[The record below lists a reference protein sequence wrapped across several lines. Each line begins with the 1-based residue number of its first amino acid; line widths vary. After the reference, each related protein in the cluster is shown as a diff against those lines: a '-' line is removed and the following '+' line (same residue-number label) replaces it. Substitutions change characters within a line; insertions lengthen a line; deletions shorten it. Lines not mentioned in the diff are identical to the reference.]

1 MNVNVE
7 RRRRRRRKRRRAK
20 EEEEEEEGF
29 FVYRRDPWTKER
41 VKVNED
47 GEEIERSCSS
57 ESSESDSEAH
67 RPRSS
72 SFSFSFSFSSS
83 SSSSSEE
90 EDEDDDADV
99 SGGEE
104 YCEDEEE
111 DKEQNET
118 LSIDEDDIALLAV
131 HPSTGANTNTNTN
144 NTSVIEDPRNY
155 CLFRF
160 RWCWKF
166 DSLSWWVAMCFLFA
180 ALFCV
185 VGSACSC
192 FRRVT
197 RNPEMYV
204 RAELVPYLIGG
215 FFFFFASALTLWAS
229 YRAKRKYSRAKNKR
243 RVKFGGDARLREQ
256 IRDENDLN
264 VVLFEQRTRE
274 MEPSRQMWLRENNDE
289 WIKRTRKLELI
300 GALLTLIGSGL
311 FVAEIIATMVIADS
325 AHWVTVP
332 IHANTNSTH
341 HGHWWYHTHFD
352 SSEDRKQ
359 FVQMSTVV
367 EVRTGHCGALAYL
380 FGSWF
385 YWCASKRQWVWNPFL
400 LPNGAH
406 EKISFYSLIG
416 SWLFLIG
423 AIMTPPASTFAVA
436 NSMASG
442 APSTSSTTHN
452 ETVSSSMVSMVLERL
467 YDEMAN
473 NNHTTTPNSSGN
485 ASSSPYGND
494 FPTNHDIKADHARFV
509 KGALWL
515 FVGYVMGSVCYC
527 VQALLM
533 IHTIAL
539 AEQRK
544 QARANS
550 SHSQHLRSHLR
561 RSHSHRRNTAV

>member
-1 MNVNVE
+1 MKDDDDDDDDDEENAPSSSPPPLPVIS
-7 RRRRRRRKRRRAK
+7 RRRRSRKKRGRKASV
-20 EEEEEEEGF
+20 F
-29 FVYRRDPWTKER
+29 FVYRIDPWTKER
-41 VKVNED
+41 VKVNEN
-47 GEEIERSCSS
+47 GEEIESS
-57 ESSESDSEAH
+57 SASSSDSDSEAS
-67 RPRSS
+67 RYSS
-72 SFSFSFSFSSS
+72 ESESYSSL
-83 SSSSSEE
+83 SSEE
-90 EDEDDDADV
+90 EGEEEEEDDDD
-99 SGGEE
+99 
-104 YCEDEEE
+104 DEEIAE
-111 DKEQNET
+111 EEREQNET
-118 LSIDEDDIALLAV
+118 LSFDEDDIALLAAN
-131 HPSTGANTNTNTN
+131 PSTNSDG
-144 NTSVIEDPRNY
+144 IEDPRNY

-166 DSLSWWVAMCFLFA
+166 DSLSWWVAICFLLA

-197 RNPEMYV
+197 RNPKMYV
-204 RAELVPYLIGG
+204 RAELVPYLVGG
-215 FFFFFASALTLWAS
+215 LFFFFASALTLWAS
-229 YRAKRKYSRAKNKR
+229 YRAKRKYSRAKRKR
-243 RVKFGGDARLREQ
+243 RMKFSANDARLREQ

-264 VVLFEQRTRE
+264 AVLFEQRTHE

-325 AHWVTVP
+325 AHWITVP
-332 IHANTNSTH
+332 VHTDSSNSTH

-367 EVRTGHCGALAYL
+367 EVRTGHFGALAYL

-385 YWCASKRQWVWNPFL
+385 YWCASKRKWVWNPFL

-406 EKISFYSLIG
+406 EKISFYSLVG

-436 NSMASG
+436 NNIPNG
-442 APSTSSTTHN
+442 APSSASTTTHN
-452 ETVSSSMVSMVLERL
+452 ETASSALISAVLQNL
-467 YDEMAN
+467 YDEMVS
-473 NNHTTTPNSSGN
+473 NHTTTTTDSSGSNSSS
-485 ASSSPYGND
+485 APHGND
-494 FPTNHDIKADHARFV
+494 FPTNDNKGDHVRFV

-533 IHTIAL
+533 VHTIAL

-544 QARANS
+544 LAHANS
-550 SHSQHLRSHLR
+550 SHHSNRLRTHLR